1 MSFSAMRNISVLMFI
16 CRVGSRRDPLVAT
29 ATPNEINH
37 ETLKTASIDRIK
49 WQRCFA
55 FLQHNQLKG
64 ENSLRSGAHEET
76 GRASPFS
83 LSIRMLKQNRVYD
96 SGAVKMQNIAAICC
110 PTLFVCIKS
119 LQVD

>member
-1 MSFSAMRNISVLMFI
+1 LQGRQQKGSPCRNSHTKWNKSWNIED
-16 CRVGSRRDPLVAT
+16 G
-29 ATPNEINH
+29 H
-37 ETLKTASIDRIK
+37 SIDRKK